1 MKPGFA
7 PSTAACEAPGDPV
20 SPGVAKP
27 SSAGWGSEGAYP
39 GVEGLSPPEGHHA
52 GGGGGGGTAPSDSR
66 TVRSWSPPP
75 SSCIARL
82 RVLGRGDHHCGKTY
96 FVFYEQPKSP
106 LSRQSPIPLSL
117 SWGTL
122 YLIFVNSNR
131 IKEDP
136 LFLRLFFLG
145 VFLSSSPSR
154 L

>member
-1 MKPGFA
+1 MKPDFA

-52 GGGGGGGTAPSDSR
+52 EGGRGGWHCPFRQQNRAIVVS
-66 TVRSWSPPP
+66 PP